1 MHDLWLS
8 LFDGFT
14 PGYDVQTIL
23 YYLGILT
30 LMGMFYRLLF
40 TLFRGFMR

>member
-1 MHDLWLS
+1 MYNLWIS

-23 YYLGILT
+23 YFMGICV
-30 LMGMFYRLLF
+30 LMGVFFRLLY